1 MLQNWKL
8 SFSKPYNIML
18 AATLINPMIPTLK
31 PTDTAGEALDW
42 IHEFG
47 VKQLVV
53 ADSGKYLGIISE
65 DQLLDYPDDLI
76 LLSDVILQYIDIYV
90 HAEQHIFEILNL
102 VSQNHLQIIAVLDA
116 QGDLEGSIS
125 LPDLTAHFIKSLGAN
140 EKGAIIVL
148 KISER
153 DYSLAE
159 ISRLIESNGTKILS
173 SYYTTGDYSE
183 SLYTSRLTLK
193 LNRTDI
199 TPIISTL
206 ERFGYDIE
214 EAHANDPVQSID
226 QQRLDLLLRYLAT

>member
-1 MLQNWKL
+1 
-8 SFSKPYNIML
+8 ML

-31 PTDTAGEALDW
+31 LTDTVGKGLDW
-42 IHEFG
+42 MNEFG

-53 ADSGKYLGIISE
+53 ADAGRYLGIVSE
-65 DQLLDYPDDLI
+65 DHFLEYSDDSI
-76 LLSDVILQYIDIYV
+76 LLSDVILEYSTVYANSD
-90 HAEQHIFEILNL
+90 QHLFEILNI
-102 VSQNHLQIIAVLDA
+102 VSQNKLQVLAVLSP
-116 QGDLEGSIS
+116 QGDFEGSIS
-125 LPDLTAHFIKSLGAN
+125 LPDLMEHFVKSFGAE

-159 ISRLIESNGTKILS
+159 VSRLIESNGTKILS
-173 SYYTTGDYSE
+173 CYYASGDFSE
-183 SLYTSRLTLK
+183 SIYTSRLTLK

-199 TPIISTL
+199 TPVIATL
-206 ERFGYDIE
+206 ERFGYDVE

>member
-1 MLQNWKL
+1 
-8 SFSKPYNIML
+8 ML

-31 PTDTAGEALDW
+31 PTDSVGKALEW
-42 IHEFG
+42 IDEFG
-47 VKQLVV
+47 IKQMIVV
-53 ADSGKYLGIISE
+53 DSATYLGIISE
-65 DQLLDYPDDLI
+65 DILLSFSDDNMP
-76 LLSDVILQYIDIYV
+76 LSDVILQYPNI
-90 HAEQHIFEILNL
+90 HATANQHIFEILNI

-116 QGDLEGSIS
+116 QGDFEGSIS
-125 LPDLTAHFIKSLGAN
+125 LPDLAEHFIKNFGAA

-173 SYYTTGDYSE
+173 SYYASGNYPE

-199 TPIISTL
+199 TPIIATL